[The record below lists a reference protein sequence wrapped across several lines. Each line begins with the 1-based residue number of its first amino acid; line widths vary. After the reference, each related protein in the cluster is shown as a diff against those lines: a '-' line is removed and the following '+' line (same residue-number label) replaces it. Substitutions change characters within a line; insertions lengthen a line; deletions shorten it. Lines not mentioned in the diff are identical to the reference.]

1 MQRTRLHR
9 LNPTPL
15 QLLLAVMQMAVM
27 QMAVMQVAVHVVL
40 AYQTR
45 GK

>member
-27 QMAVMQVAVHVVL
+27 QVAVHVVL